1 MRTLLLFALPQ
12 LLFLCE
18 KKLNC
23 HSVKLDMIS
32 HPHVFAV
39 QIVDIGNTL
48 HFVCKRQHVFM
59 SLELIYG
66 SERSYVCMCSDF
78 SFITGT
84 ILYNLVFKK
93 GWVFFFPSRCF
104 ILKVIRIRNNLVNPP
119 RLREKSEREV
129 ACQPCVVMSRQQ
141 GEFLVLGGSNSPSR
155 RSIETDP
162 GNPSSPLL
170 F

>member
-1 MRTLLLFALPQ
+1 MAVRGLMSACAVTLVSLLGPYCII
-12 LLFLCE
+12 LFL
-18 KKLNC
+18 KK
-23 HSVKLDMIS
+23 V
-32 HPHVFAV
+32 
-39 QIVDIGNTL
+39 G
-48 HFVCKRQHVFM
+48 
-59 SLELIYG
+59 
-66 SERSYVCMCSDF
+66 
-78 SFITGT
+78 
-84 ILYNLVFKK
+84 
-93 GWVFFFPSRCF
+93 FFFFSSRCF